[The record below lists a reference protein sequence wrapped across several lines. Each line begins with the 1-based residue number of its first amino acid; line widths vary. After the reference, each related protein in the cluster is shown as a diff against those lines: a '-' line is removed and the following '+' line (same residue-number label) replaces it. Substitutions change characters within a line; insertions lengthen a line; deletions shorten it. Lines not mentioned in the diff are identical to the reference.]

1 MKAEKTTLTQQDK
14 LNILTRDFLERD
26 GDTFIRVRRTDR
38 LGWESTIPA
47 DGAYSAAV
55 TDAATK
61 EDALKEAYRLACDMI
76 TVMDFKDK
84 VTVKICPNESC
95 TNGRSVY
102 VATKVFDE
110 PGMTLGKQLDAF
122 LGFAIHEGCHLL
134 YTDFKA
140 FDKDSTV
147 NQLCNII
154 EDERIERQCGE
165 DKPGLANFLGASKYY
180 AFDKYQKRVAA
191 EGGFDNLT
199 DTQRFMNCILA
210 YVRYPKALSVNDLT
224 QFADQML
231 EVKDIL
237 TPYPQSS
244 AEALTAA
251 RRIRDLMK
259 KFHDEEQK
267 KEQEKQQQ
275 GGSGEGEDN
284 QQQSQSSS
292 QNDSKQDQEQEKQQP
307 SSPQD
312 GQEKKSGSNDST
324 SSFEKEMRDMEE
336 AIEELQKDC
345 SAGLTESDCSQEVL
359 KDGGKGG
366 KVCEGELERGSRNG
380 TYIEKAKDN
389 KDKYQESL
397 DRVRRYIPAI
407 SKSLRCQ
414 STEQK
419 LCFRGMRS
427 GTLDTNK
434 LAEAYQGVQ
443 TVYVREGSMKC
454 TKVSVCIL
462 IDESGSMWGQGESA
476 ARDTAVLLNEALAK
490 VPNVDLY
497 IYGHTASMTT
507 DLFVYRERGF
517 NRKYALGSTDSRLG
531 NHDSIAI
538 REAAARVRKHTDEKC
553 LLFVISDGAPN
564 EGCGQVRNAV
574 KDVEKDGF
582 NVVAISIDPY
592 YDPSTMY
599 DHNVNLTD
607 MNTLAIDLGKMVK
620 QAITRNTRRTVT
632 TY

>member
-1 MKAEKTTLTQQDK
+1 MKAENTTLTQQDK
-14 LNILTRDFLERD
+14 LNILTKDFLERD
-26 GDTFIRVRRTDR
+26 GDTFIKVRRTDR
-38 LGWESTIPA
+38 LGWESTIPS
-47 DGAYSAAV
+47 DGAYSTAV
-55 TDAATK
+55 TNAATK

-84 VTVKICPNESC
+84 VTVKICPNESS
-95 TNGRSVY
+95 TNGRNVF

-140 FDKDSTV
+140 VDKDSTV

-154 EDERIERQCGE
+154 EDERIERLCGE

-191 EGGFDNLT
+191 GGGFDNLT

-210 YVRYPKALSVNDLT
+210 YVRYPKALSVADLT
-224 QFADQML
+224 EFADQML

-244 AEALTAA
+244 AEALEAA

-267 KEQEKQQQ
+267 KQQQ
-275 GGSGEGEDN
+275 GGNGKGNDN
-284 QQQSQSSS
+284 QQQSQS
-292 QNDSKQDQEQEKQQP
+292 NQEQESQP
-307 SSPQD
+307 QG
-312 GQEKKSGSNDST
+312 GQKSGNGKPAT
-324 SSFEKEMRDMEE
+324 SFEKEMQDMEK
-336 AIEELQKDC
+336 AIEELQKDS
-345 SAGLTESDCSQEVL
+345 SAGLSESDCSKEVL
-359 KDGGKGG
+359 KDNGKGG
-366 KVCEGELERGSRNG
+366 KVCEGELERGSLKG
-380 TYIEKAKDN
+380 TYIKKAKDN
-389 KDKYQESL
+389 KNRYQESL

-407 SKSLRCQ
+407 NKSLRCQ

-427 GTLDTNK
+427 GMLDTNK

-462 IDESGSMWGQGESA
+462 IDESGSMWDQGESA
-476 ARDTAVLLNEALAK
+476 ARDTAILLNEALSK

-497 IYGHTASMTT
+497 IYGHTASRSTT
-507 DLFVYRERGF
+507 DLFVYREKGF
-517 NRKYALGSTDSRLG
+517 NGKYALGSTDSRDG
-531 NHDSIAI
+531 NHDSVAI
-538 REAAARVRKHTDEKC
+538 REAAARVRKYTDKKC
-553 LLFVISDGAPN
+553 LFFVISDGAPN
-564 EGCGQVRNAV
+564 EGCEQVRNAV
-574 KDVEKDGF
+574 KDVEKNGF

-607 MNTLAIDLGKMVK
+607 MSTLAIDLGKMVK